1 MKKTSTAIIKWKS
14 RNLTLL
20 VPKINHFIL
29 TISNPKIETIKNFGN
44 YFYNFSGKK
53 KEKKKKKYY
62 NSRVCM
68 RRFKDGLS
76 FKMLHSNANWK
87 KSFSSELNIDIVN
100 LLIFGIDCKN
110 N

>member
-53 KEKKKKKYY
+53 KEKKRK
-62 NSRVCM
+62 
-68 RRFKDGLS
+68 
-76 FKMLHSNANWK
+76 
-87 KSFSSELNIDIVN
+87 NII
-100 LLIFGIDCKN
+100 IQEYA
-110 N
+110 